1 MGKHKRILSGAL
13 AAALALTAAGTALPV
28 LAAAG
33 DESMTRES
41 YYADVDGNAWYAEA
55 VAYCAEN
62 GLMNGISDVDFDPY
76 GSMTRSMLATVLY
89 RMAGSPEVTA
99 ANPFTDVVTDSW
111 YGPAVIW
118 AAGQGLVDGYGDGRY
133 GPADD
138 VTREQ
143 LAVFLW
149 KYEGRPGGSG
159 DAGFLDGE
167 SISGWAADA
176 VNWTWAEQYM
186 NLRSEG
192 YFHPGQDALR
202 YELAYALMNY
212 SRSKEPEPDP
222 DPEPEP
228 EPEINIW
235 EEFQQTFGYLPA
247 ANAVRQNGYI
257 SEAFQLMDYS
267 WSPDGETVR
276 FMTYAYAPYTIGI
289 DVSSHQKDI
298 DWQQVAASGVRF
310 AIIRAGYRGYTKG
323 NLNLDPYFQ
332 RNIEGALA
340 AGLQVGVYF
349 FSQATT
355 VAEAIEEAQYTID
368 LIRSYSV
375 TYPVVFDWER
385 QDYDTSRTQKTSE
398 ETVAACAV
406 AFCETVKAAGY
417 TPMFYASPS
426 KVKKMADN
434 MGYLADYPFWLA
446 HYTKEQ
452 IPSSYT
458 NHFDMWQYSSKWSVP
473 GISGNVD
480 VNICL
485 TPNWN
490 GGF

>member
-1 MGKHKRILSGAL
+1 
-13 AAALALTAAGTALPV
+13 
-28 LAAAG
+28 
-33 DESMTRES
+33 
-41 YYADVDGNAWYAEA
+41 
-55 VAYCAEN
+55 
-62 GLMNGISDVDFDPY
+62 
-76 GSMTRSMLATVLY
+76 
-89 RMAGSPEVTA
+89 
-99 ANPFTDVVTDSW
+99 
-111 YGPAVIW
+111 
-118 AAGQGLVDGYGDGRY
+118 
-133 GPADD
+133 
-138 VTREQ
+138 
-143 LAVFLW
+143 
-149 KYEGRPGGSG
+149 
-159 DAGFLDGE
+159 
-167 SISGWAADA
+167 
-176 VNWTWAEQYM
+176 
-186 NLRSEG
+186 
-192 YFHPGQDALR
+192 
-202 YELAYALMNY
+202 MNY

-222 DPEPEP
+222 DPMPEP

-257 SEAFQLMDYS
+257 SEAFQFMDYS

-276 FMTYAYAPYTIGI
+276 YMTYAYAPYTIGI